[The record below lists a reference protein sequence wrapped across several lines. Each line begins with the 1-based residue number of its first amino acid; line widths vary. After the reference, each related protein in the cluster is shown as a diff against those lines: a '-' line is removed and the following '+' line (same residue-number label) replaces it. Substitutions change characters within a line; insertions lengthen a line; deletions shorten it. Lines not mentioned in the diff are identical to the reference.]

1 MGEYNQWEIYKKNMG
16 INVSDYA
23 SIRFYEKKSDS
34 NDFFNPDIK
43 K

>member
-1 MGEYNQWEIYKKNMG
+1 
-16 INVSDYA
+16 VSDYA
-23 SIRFYEKKSDS
+23 SIRFYEKSDS

>member
-23 SIRFYEKKSDS
+23 SIRFYEKSDS